1 MNKITFPLKLNMQG
15 AAAAD
20 LQDALQ
26 LCLDRSAIL
35 ANDPAARQQLS
46 VALKPER
53 DGQTYGDVTGKLV
66 KIFQGERH
74 LQQSGEVD
82 EPTANAL
89 NALLQE
95 WGLLDTQKTYQVD
108 GKVASRISAGV
119 GGLRVVIVDKGVGS
133 NGDGQLAEA
142 TTDDRGAYQASFSD
156 SDVQRRGKAQP
167 DL

>member
-53 DGQTYGDVTGKLV
+53 DQQAYGAVTGKLV

-95 WGLLDTQKTYQVD
+95 WGLLDQPPEPAPPPSFVVSGQV
-108 GKVASRISAGV
+108 R
-119 GGLRVVIVDKGVGS
+119 
-133 NGDGQLAEA
+133 LAE
-142 TTDDRGAYQASFSD
+142 
-156 SDVQRRGKAQP
+156 
-167 DL
+167 